1 MVTYDKLSNEQKIL
15 LVNHLRKERVRLLA
29 ESRRKKAVRSS
40 NKKTMRLPN
49 LQFKSPELKALF
61 DNMTVTERN
70 KLLS

>member
-1 MVTYDKLSNEQKIL
+1 MVTYEELSNEQKIL
-15 LVNHLRKERVRLLA
+15 LVNHLRKERVRLLT
-29 ESRRKKAVRSS
+29 ESRRKKAKRST
-40 NKKTMRLPN
+40 KKTMRLPN